1 MTWPAAAVF
10 RSLRSLA
17 WKGVKNWVQRSFAS
31 VPAISTAD
39 LADWLQKET
48 LSPLLIDARSA
59 AEYSVS
65 HLPGAHQAK
74 TLAEAEAVIKEAGIC
89 KQTAKQTAEQ
99 MAKQTA
105 GQMAEQAPIVLY
117 CSIGYRSGRLGKA
130 LQAAGYRVT
139 NLEGSIFQ
147 WANEGRSLVTDPP
160 ATDPP
165 ATDPSERS
173 SAHHS
178 TPRVHPYSWLWGL
191 LLDPAVMKSD

>member
-10 RSLRSLA
+10 CSLRSLA

-31 VPAISTAD
+31 VPTISTAD

-48 LSPLLIDARSA
+48 PLPLLIDARSA
-59 AEYSVS
+59 EEYSVS
-65 HLPGAHQAK
+65 HLPGAHRAK
-74 TLAEAEAVIKEAGIC
+74 TLAEAEAIIKEAGIS
-89 KQTAKQTAEQ
+89 KQTVGQTAEQ
-99 MAKQTA
+99 MD
-105 GQMAEQAPIVLY
+105 EQAPIVLY

-147 WANEGRSLVTDPP
+147 WANEGRSL
-160 ATDPP
+160 ATDPLATDLP
-165 ATDPSERS
+165 ATVPSERS

>member
-10 RSLRSLA
+10 CSLRSLA

-31 VPAISTAD
+31 VPTISTAD

-74 TLAEAEAVIKEAGIC
+74 TFAEAETVIKEAGVS
-89 KQTAKQTAEQ
+89 EQ
-99 MAKQTA
+99 MTK
-105 GQMAEQAPIVLY
+105 QAPIVLY

-130 LQAAGYRVT
+130 LQSAGYRVT

-147 WANEGRSLVTDPP
+147 WANEGRSLITDLPVTDPL

-191 LLDPAVMKSD
+191 LLDPAVTKSD